1 MPKPSGV
8 SRRKKLGQHFL
19 KDRSIAEYIASL
31 IPEGSVV
38 LEVGAGTGI
47 LTLELAKRASKV
59 FAIELD
65 RALAEYLRAV
75 APPNVEVIIGDAL
88 KIEWPPVDIFAANI
102 PYSISSRLLLKLA
115 ARRLPAVV
123 MLQREVAERLSAE
136 PGTESYGRLTVAI
149 KCNYDVEMLRV
160 VPPYVFAPPPKVYS
174 AIVKLTPHKPCVN
187 DFKAFEK
194 FTAMLFSQRRRVVR
208 KICRDGALGDKR
220 VYQLTLE
227 EVVELF
233 GRCRS

>member
-1 MPKPSGV
+1 M

-19 KDRSIAEYIASL
+19 KDRSIAEYMAGL

-38 LEVGAGTGI
+38 LEVGAGTGV

-59 FAIELD
+59 FAVELD
-65 RALAEYLRAV
+65 RALAENLRAA

-88 KIEWPPVDIFAANI
+88 KIEWPSVDVFAANI
-102 PYSISSRLLLKLA
+102 PYSISSPLLMKLA

-123 MLQREVAERLSAE
+123 MLQKEVAERLSAE

-149 KCNYDVEMLRV
+149 RCNYDVEVLRV
-160 VPPYVFAPPPKVYS
+160 VPPHVFAPPPRVYS
-174 AIVKLTPHKPCVN
+174 AIVKLTPHRPCVN

-208 KICRDGALGDKR
+208 KVCRGDAFGDKR